1 METIRQLA
9 ADLQE
14 LLLCDAAEIAQ
25 ECGFEQRDSKLADG
39 RFVQAMVL
47 GCLAHPQPTLEQ
59 LAQTAA
65 SCGAPVQAQAIDG
78 RLNDTAANCLGQ
90 VLDRTLRRVVS
101 ARPSDWGILQRFQ
114 GVLIQDSTTVTL
126 PDACAS
132 AWPGCGG
139 RTASGGQAAIKFQV
153 RIDLKDGTLSGPW
166 AGAGTTADAR
176 SRFQTDDLP
185 PGSLEIADLGY
196 FDLDKFARKKARG
209 AYWLTRYQENTALW
223 TEDERPLELSTLL
236 RIQASDTA
244 VVDQSILM
252 GSTHRLRC
260 RLVAIRV
267 PAEQAAWR
275 RQRMIEKARDKGR
288 QPTAARLA
296 SCDWNLFVTDIPP
309 ALADAAAISV
319 LARSRWQIECVFKLW
334 KTGGGRLGLSRSHRP
349 ARVLC
354 EVLATLIGLVIQHWL
369 LVIAVW
375 RHADRS
381 LRKAAGAVRAFAA
394 SLAASLGDRDGL
406 IGQINAVVERLSAAA
421 RLDKRKAKPN
431 SHQLLETPTI
441 YGRKLT

>member
-14 LLLCDAAEIAQ
+14 LLLCDAAEVAQ
-25 ECGFEQRDSKLADG
+25 QCGFEQRDSKLAEG

-65 SCGAPVQAQAIDG
+65 SCGAPVQAQAIDE
-78 RLNDTAANCLGQ
+78 RLNDVAAKCLGQ
-90 VLDRTLRRVVS
+90 VLDRTLRRIVS
-101 ARPSDWGILQRFQ
+101 ARPSDLEIFRRFQ

-126 PDACAS
+126 PDAWALT
-132 AWPGCGG
+132 WPGCGG
-139 RTASGGQAAIKFQV
+139 RGQTGGRSAIQFQV

-176 SRFQTDDLP
+176 SMFQTEDLP

-196 FDLDKFARKKARG
+196 FDLDKFARKQARG
-209 AYWLTRYQENTALW
+209 AYWLTRHQENTKLW
-223 TEDERPLELSTLL
+223 TEGGGPLELSTFLGN
-236 RIQASDTA
+236 QTSD
-244 VVDQSILM
+244 VMVIDQSILM
-252 GSTHRLRC
+252 GSQHRLRC

-267 PAEQAAWR
+267 PIEQAARR

-296 SCDWNLFVTDIPP
+296 LCDWNLFVTNLPP
-309 ALADAAAISV
+309 DLADAAAISV

-334 KTGGGRLGLSRSHRP
+334 KTGGGRLGLSRSRRP

-354 EVLATLIGLVIQHWL
+354 EVLATMIGLVIQHWL

-375 RHADRS
+375 RRTGRS

-394 SLAASLGDRDGL
+394 SLAASLRDLDGL
-406 IGQINAVVERLSAAA
+406 IVQINAVVVRLSAAA

-431 SHQLLETPTI
+431 SQQLLEAPTI
-441 YGRKLT
+441 YGRSLT

>member
-1 METIRQLA
+1 MRLRATRQQAGGGEIRPGHGL
-9 ADLQE
+9 
-14 LLLCDAAEIAQ
+14 
-25 ECGFEQRDSKLADG
+25 
-39 RFVQAMVL
+39 VL

-78 RLNDTAANCLGQ
+78 RLNDAAAKCLGQ

-101 ARPSDWGILQRFQ
+101 ARPSDLEILRRFQ

-126 PDACAS
+126 PDACAR

-139 RTASGGQAAIKFQV
+139 RTEAGGKAAIKFQV

-176 SRFQTDDLP
+176 SPFQSDDLP

-196 FDLDKFARKKARG
+196 FDLDKFARREAGG
-209 AYWLTRYQENTALW
+209 AYWLTRYQENTTLW
-223 TEDERPLELSTLL
+223 AGDEKPLELSALL
-236 RIQASDTA
+236 RDQGSDTA
-244 VVDQSILM
+244 VVDRSILM
-252 GSTHRLRC
+252 GSKHRLRC

-267 PAEQAAWR
+267 PAEQAARR

-288 QPTAARLA
+288 RPTVARLA
-296 SCDWNLFVTDIPP
+296 LCDWNLFVTNIPP
-309 ALADAAAISV
+309 DSADAAAISV

-334 KTGGGRLGLSRSHRP
+334 KTGGGRLGLSRSHRS

-354 EVLATLIGLVIQHWL
+354 EVLATMIGLVIQHWL

-375 RHADRS
+375 HRADRS

-394 SLAASLGDRDGL
+394 SLAASLGDPEGL
-406 IGQINAVVERLSAAA
+406 IGQINAVVDRLSAAA
-421 RLDKRKAKPN
+421 RLNRRKAKPS
-431 SHQLLETPTI
+431 SHQLLQAPTL
-441 YGRKLT
+441 YGRTLT